1 MLPLPSPPVPGS
13 GATAARHMPHVA
25 LCSARVRGP
34 SLPPAP
40 GTGTLPQHPPQCHR
54 CWANPIPAGAPTLG
68 AVSYFFFN
76 APKSPVCFFNCSNH
90 KREVSER
97 FEPVSARK
105 GEAQHSVPIAAA
117 PCPGAPPPCSS
128 AWWLLCFPS
137 PSSCRS
143 SPAPFLLEV
152 RNLRLV
158 WRCQRASGPPSADR
172 SLCALLLPVF
182 SVCLQPLEGS
192 CDESSLD
199 RIQQQL
205 KRSPGWGW
213 E

>member
-1 MLPLPSPPVPGS
+1 MLPLPLPSIPGIWGRS
-13 GATAARHMPHVA
+13 CHMFPRPGP
-25 LCSARVRGP
+25 LCSAKVRG
-34 SLPPAP
+34 SLLPAP
-40 GTGTLPQHPPQCHR
+40 GTSTLTQHPPQCHSAGQAPSLR
-54 CWANPIPAGAPTLG
+54 VLPPLEPFPISFLMHPSLLFAFLT
-68 AVSYFFFN
+68 AVTTRGKFQSGT
-76 APKSPVCFFNCSNH
+76 SPSPRG
-90 KREVSER
+90 RER
-97 FEPVSARK
+97 
-105 GEAQHSVPIAAA
+105 QHRSVPITAA
-117 PCPGAPPPCSS
+117 PCPGASPPRSS
-128 AWWLLCFPS
+128 GWWLLCFPS
-137 PSSCRS
+137 PSSCCS

-192 CDESSLD
+192 CDESRLD

-205 KRSPGWGW
+205 KRSSGWGW